1 MSDDDGALG
10 APHRPG
16 DDWRCKDDEE
26 EWPCQVFRRRMW
38 TLYRNDRDR
47 LVRFMAHF
55 RDKAAPVLTD
65 LTGEQTD
72 ARFIGW
78 IRDPLVRRR
87 TRSI

>member
-1 MSDDDGALG
+1 MTDNDGALG

-16 DDWRCKDDEE
+16 DDWRCKDDHE

-47 LVRFMAHF
+47 LTRFMAHF
-55 RDKAAPVLTD
+55 RDKAASALPD
-65 LTGEQTD
+65 LTADQAE

-78 IRDPLVRRR
+78 IHDPPIRRR
-87 TRSI
+87 MRSI